1 MPNLMDLYRALPF
14 LAKLTMAMAVLPLGL
29 AAWYAIRPSELKLAL
44 MRPLSLA
51 SLFAAVAGVLG
62 GWIAILAGTAATPD
76 GHIPIPALSQG
87 IAASLTTGF
96 VCFGFLAAAWL
107 LVGVGVLR
115 RAQA

>member
-14 LAKLTMAMAVLPLGL
+14 FAKLTMAVAVLPFGL
-29 AAWYAIRPSELKLAL
+29 AVSYVVRPSELRLAL
-44 MRPLSLA
+44 MRPVSLA

-62 GWIAILAGTAATPD
+62 GWITILAGIAATPD
-76 GHIPIPALSQG
+76 GHLPTVALWRG

-107 LVGVGVLR
+107 LVATGVLR
-115 RAQA
+115 RGLP